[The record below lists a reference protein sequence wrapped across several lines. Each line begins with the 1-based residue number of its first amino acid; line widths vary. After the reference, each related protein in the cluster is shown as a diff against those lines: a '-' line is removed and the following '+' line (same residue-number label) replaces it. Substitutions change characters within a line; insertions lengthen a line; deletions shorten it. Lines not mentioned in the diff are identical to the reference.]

1 MKKFF
6 VNFTNSKLNPIVCGI
21 KVVCSVSLTSAGNNW
36 DCDKRFAFYFSLH
49 DMFRRLAPCSRGGFY
64 KNDKLSNIQQTKY
77 LCPQEKWEWGQRFTK
92 IPEFKKSWPQRGFS
106 SLGQSG
112 RLSPPPLLLTASA
125 HWRFCLSGT
134 CTKTAYYLYVY
145 FVIVVFKLHF
155 QFQTS
160 RHIVHIRYMLIR
172 SFLIQRPSK
181 CLKCLSFDIWP
192 AGITRHAGP
201 QSMTQLGIWPAWQV
215 QKSILH

>member
-1 MKKFF
+1 MCEILFYKF
-6 VNFTNSKLNPIVCGI
+6 

-92 IPEFKKSWPQRGFS
+92 IPDFKKSWPQRGFS

-112 RLSPPPLLLTASA
+112 RLSPPPLLLTGSA
-125 HWRFCLSGT
+125 HCRFCLSGT
-134 CTKTAYYLYVY
+134 CDKTPRWWRPPPASWWAAGCWLAPVTRLLDGDDLPQL
-145 FVIVVFKLHF
+145 VGELLVVDWHL
-155 QFQTS
+155 
-160 RHIVHIRYMLIR
+160 
-172 SFLIQRPSK
+172 
-181 CLKCLSFDIWP
+181 
-192 AGITRHAGP
+192 
-201 QSMTQLGIWPAWQV
+201 WQD
-215 QKSILH
+215 S